1 MPSEQFS
8 HRLAAYRESQ
18 GLTQA
23 ELAGV
28 LGVTPRYLIDLEHGK
43 RDVDVNTSLYKLFD
57 AIERGLVPLARQ
69 LGQKANG
76 LAKSTAVNEAPFNY
90 SAATYSRRS
99 ETLGGG
105 LSAQDLIDQ
114 VRADVVMI
122 ESGEPLA
129 QRRAYHLLAEMHLPM
144 LAKLLKL
151 E

>member
-8 HRLAAYRESQ
+8 HRLVAYRETQ

-69 LGQKANG
+69 LGHKSNG
-76 LAKSTAVNEAPFNY
+76 LAKATAANEAPFNY
-90 SAATYSRRS
+90 AASSRRG

-114 VRADVVMI
+114 VRADVVII
-122 ESGEPLA
+122 ESGDPLA

-144 LAKLLKL
+144 LAKLMKL